1 MKTFD
6 FISFTDNVKMMVKDI
21 VKAFDHAG
29 EIHACFY
36 INKNKDRMTL
46 SLSKRGSNEY
56 NRIYVYKDM
65 VNADNYDQYMLKY
78 FNYTRS
84 YIFRTAAI

>member
-6 FISFTDNVKMMVKDI
+6 FISFTDNVKVMVKDI
-21 VKAFDHAG
+21 IKLFDCTG
-29 EIHACFY
+29 DMYVRFY

-56 NRIYVYKDM
+56 CRIYIYKDV

-78 FNYTRS
+78 FNYTRN
-84 YIFRTAAI
+84 YISKQQ